1 MLVVNK
7 EGPSCVFL
15 LSSRSRGEE
24 PPARVN
30 MGQRVHGWSPRRT
43 LKHDWVVIQRWLRL
57 AMHLS
62 DLTALQQKRGDD
74 VDLDLNTANE
84 DNRSPTMVIDHD
96 GGGVNHFAC
105 H

>member
-1 MLVVNK
+1 
-7 EGPSCVFL
+7 
-15 LSSRSRGEE
+15 
-24 PPARVN
+24 
-30 MGQRVHGWSPRRT
+30 
-43 LKHDWVVIQRWLRL
+43 
-57 AMHLS
+57 
-62 DLTALQQKRGDD
+62 LTALQQKRGDD